1 MPTPSRR
8 IVLAW
13 TALLA
18 PGTAFAQTPENPP
31 NPPNPRVRLETAE
44 GEIIIELFAE
54 KAPITVANYL
64 RYVDRELFNGASF
77 YRASRP
83 AGYTAT
89 DYGVVQGGLQNNRSK
104 LMAPIAHEPTSET
117 GIQHTNG
124 TISMGRRGPGT
135 ATADWFICVGEQTYL
150 NADPEDPAN
159 PGFAAFGRVVE
170 GMDIVQKILGVPT
183 DPDKGVGA
191 MKGEMLLN
199 PVRITRASRT
209 D

>member
-117 GIQHTNG
+117 GI
-124 TISMGRRGPGT
+124 
-135 ATADWFICVGEQTYL
+135 
-150 NADPEDPAN
+150 
-159 PGFAAFGRVVE
+159 
-170 GMDIVQKILGVPT
+170 
-183 DPDKGVGA
+183 
-191 MKGEMLLN
+191 
-199 PVRITRASRT
+199 
-209 D
+209 